1 MSRSTRVEDGR
12 DVPNAGR
19 LNEIDAA
26 LATQRELER
35 LSSELLDFRVLVG
48 KEGRPGGGVVQELLQ
63 VEAGRSARGAAL
75 RGHVPL
81 TPPLTPP
88 DPP

>member
-35 LSSELLDFRVLVG
+35 LSSELLDLRVLVG
-48 KEGRPGGGVVQELLQ
+48 KDDQAVDSSKSSSKSKL
-63 VEAGRSARGAAL
+63 A
-75 RGHVPL
+75 VPL
-81 TPPLTPP
+81 EVRLYGAMSP
-88 DPP
+88 